1 MLETPAG
8 KAAPVTQV
16 MGGSQGKGCL
26 QSWAGMEVGGWV
38 AGWGGSLVSF
48 QGLRL
53 RVEARQGPAEQKGWE
68 RAT

>member
-1 MLETPAG
+1 MLETLAG

-38 AGWGGSLVSF
+38 AGWGGGVTGEL
-48 QGLRL
+48 GLRL
-53 RVEARQGPAEQKGWE
+53 RVEARQGAC
-68 RAT
+68 